1 MAIIHGEIDASDVTA
16 HLLLPTRDK
25 RLFLPFERF
34 AESVATSRKKG
45 EMHPHVGEEVI
56 TYVLEGSIDHED
68 ASGNR
73 TDLTPGSLLVL
84 TAQDE
89 VRHALRMERGRTAR
103 WLSVVVRLPPGTDQP
118 SPSLQVLR
126 PAPPPAGSDG
136 TIRTSL
142 VGASGP
148 ARTSSG
154 LELIDIEFVKGGTAF
169 LRMGRDRRGVAY
181 ALGGV
186 GSIEDHALEPGHGA
200 LLENMSALSLH
211 AEAGFRVALASVP
224 RPLA

>member
-1 MAIIHGEIDASDVTA
+1 MAIVHGEIDASDVTT
-16 HLLLPTRDK
+16 HLLFPTRDK

-56 TYVLEGSIDHED
+56 AYVLEGSIDHED
-68 ASGNR
+68 GSGNHA
-73 TDLTPGSLLVL
+73 DLTQGSLLVL

-89 VRHALRMERGRTAR
+89 IRHALRMERGRTAR
-103 WLSVVVRLPPGTDQP
+103 WLSVVVRLPPSAVQP
-118 SPSLQVLR
+118 TRSFQVLKPER
-126 PAPPPAGSDG
+126 PSAGSDG
-136 TIRTSL
+136 TIRTPL
-142 VGASGP
+142 VGSNGP

-154 LELIDIEFVKGGTAF
+154 LELVEIEFVKGGTAF

-200 LLENMSALSLH
+200 LLENMSALSIH
-211 AEAGFRVALASVP
+211 ADPGYRVALASVP
-224 RPLA
+224 RPDA